1 MEPVPEGIKIL
12 FSPQCI
18 KEGRLIRTMNRQLQL
33 DQQSLVTAWQERL
46 PALME
51 DGDSFSVQGD
61 AADQNSL
68 LIHFNAAGRQDYS
81 LDFRCTY
88 VDSREV
94 AVNLIDAEQ
103 SGRNTDER
111 TDAVQLLAQQYTR
124 QIHECAQALQDLTNP

>member
-1 MEPVPEGIKIL
+1 
-12 FSPQCI
+12 
-18 KEGRLIRTMNRQLQL
+18 MNRQLQL
-33 DQQSLVTAWQERL
+33 DQNSLVSAWQEQL

-51 DGDSFSVQGD
+51 SGDSFSLQGD

-68 LIHFNAAGRQDYS
+68 LIHFNAAGHQGYS

-94 AVNLIDAEQ
+94 AVNLVDVEQ
-103 SGRNTDER
+103 GNNHADER
-111 TDAVQLLAQQYTR
+111 TDAVQQLAQRYTR

>member
-1 MEPVPEGIKIL
+1 
-12 FSPQCI
+12 
-18 KEGRLIRTMNRQLQL
+18 MNRQLQL

-103 SGRNTDER
+103 SGRHTDER

>member
-1 MEPVPEGIKIL
+1 
-12 FSPQCI
+12 
-18 KEGRLIRTMNRQLQL
+18 MNRQLQL
-33 DQQSLVTAWQERL
+33 DQQNLVSAWQERL
-46 PALME
+46 PALMH

-68 LIHFNAAGRQDYS
+68 MIHFNAAGHQAYS

-94 AVNLIDAEQ
+94 AVDLLDAELD
-103 SGRNTDER
+103 GRHTDER
-111 TDAVQLLAQQYTR
+111 TDAVQQLAQRYTR

>member
-1 MEPVPEGIKIL
+1 
-12 FSPQCI
+12 
-18 KEGRLIRTMNRQLQL
+18 MNRQLQM

-61 AADQNSL
+61 EADRNSL
-68 LIHFNAAGRQDYS
+68 LIHFNAAGRQAYS

-94 AVNLIDAEQ
+94 AVNLVDVEQ
-103 SGRNTDER
+103 DGRHTDER
-111 TDAVQLLAQQYTR
+111 AGAIQQLAQQYTR
-124 QIHECAQALQDLTNP
+124 QIHECAQALQGLTNP

>member
-1 MEPVPEGIKIL
+1 
-12 FSPQCI
+12 
-18 KEGRLIRTMNRQLQL
+18 MNRELQL
-33 DQQSLVTAWQERL
+33 DQQSLVSAWQERL

-61 AADQNSL
+61 AADPSSL
-68 LIHFNAAGRQDYS
+68 LVHFNAAGRQAYS

-94 AVNLIDAEQ
+94 AVSLIDAEEA
-103 SGRNTDER
+103 GRQTDER
-111 TDAVQLLAQQYTR
+111 SDAVQLLAQRYTR

>member
-1 MEPVPEGIKIL
+1 MD
-12 FSPQCI
+12 
-18 KEGRLIRTMNRQLQL
+18 RQLQV
-33 DQQSLVTAWQERL
+33 DQQSLVSAWQERL

-68 LIHFNAAGRQDYS
+68 LIHFNAAGRQGYS

-94 AVNLIDAEQ
+94 AVNLLDAEQ
-103 SGRNTDER
+103 DGRVTDER

-124 QIHECAQALQDLTNP
+124 QIHECAQALQGLTNP